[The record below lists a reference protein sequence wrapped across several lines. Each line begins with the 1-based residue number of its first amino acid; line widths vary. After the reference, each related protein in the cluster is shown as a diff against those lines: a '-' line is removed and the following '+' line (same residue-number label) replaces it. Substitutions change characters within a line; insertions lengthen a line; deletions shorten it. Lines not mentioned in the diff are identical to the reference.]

1 MNKKSKVRSLLFG
14 GVFTLLFFGLI
25 YQVYWLQII
34 KSPELLQKA
43 QASWEKNQE
52 IPAQRGFI
60 YDRNG
65 EVLAQDAEAY
75 TVAVSPRTINDKGM
89 GMVSDVIDALAP
101 LLNMEG
107 LEKEEKLY
115 EIVTKQKEDGT
126 YYGQV
131 EIRKEG
137 WKIDAATAEQIRT
150 VINEREL
157 VGITLIPEEKR
168 TYPAN
173 DLASHVLGYVR
184 KDGEARS
191 GLEVYFEELLNGKPG
206 YRSYQSDSK
215 SFEIPDSKVT
225 YTPPENGKS
234 LKLTI
239 DENIQLYVEQAIE
252 TAYEQYKPKSITAI
266 AVDPQTMEI
275 LGMAN
280 LPNYNPNEYWDFEDQ
295 DDFKNHA
302 VVSQYEPGS
311 TFKIVTLAAAV
322 EEGVFDPVATYQS
335 GSIQVSGQRLRDHNN
350 GAGWGVIS
358 YLEGLKRSSNV
369 AFVKLGYE
377 QLGKEKLEQYMND
390 FGFGQPTGIEL
401 PGEVSGKIS
410 LQWDTEVATATYGQG
425 ITVTTIQQIA
435 AISAIA
441 NGGKLLKPQI
451 VKEIIDTDT
460 GEVLESFSPELVR
473 QVISEETAKE
483 VSLYLEQVISDQS
496 IGSGRLAYMD
506 GYRAAGKTGTANVV
520 IDGKYADGVWINSF
534 IGFAPV
540 EDPKIALIVV
550 ADQPDIGGNYKL
562 GSSVVAPVFKEI
574 MLNSLRQ
581 LRVEAKSDEGFTQE
595 EIKLETPNVVDLTI
609 LAAENEFAKNGL
621 VFEVLGKGT
630 HVIEQFPTEGSEMV
644 LGQSGYFLTESP
656 EKIPF
661 PDLTNKSLRDVMQI
675 CSLLEVECE
684 VDGSAYVVNQEV
696 KYDGNE
702 RVVLLELQTL
712 EQQVL
717 AKLEQTEESEQED
730 DNDVSVDDG
739 LTEGN

>member
-14 GVFTLLFFGLI
+14 GVFTLLFFGLL
-25 YQVYWLQII
+25 YQVYSLQII
-34 KSPELLQKA
+34 QSPALLQKA
-43 QASWEKNQE
+43 QDSWEKNQY

-75 TVAVSPRTINDKGM
+75 TVAVSPRTINDNDLVFEVM
-89 GMVSDVIDALAP
+89 NALTP
-101 LLNMEG
+101 LLKMDG
-107 LEKEEKLY
+107 LVKQEKLHG
-115 EIVTKQKEDGT
+115 IVTKQKEDGT
-126 YYGQV
+126 FYGQR
-131 EIRKEG
+131 EIRNEG
-137 WKIDAATAEQIRT
+137 WKIDVTTAEQIRT
-150 VINEREL
+150 AINEKGLEGS
-157 VGITLIPEEKR
+157 VYLIPEVKR

-184 KDGEARS
+184 KDGEVRS
-191 GLEVYFEELLNGKPG
+191 GLEVYFEDLLNGTPG

-215 SFEIPDSKVT
+215 SYEIPDSKVT
-225 YTPPENGKS
+225 FTPPENGES

-252 TAYEQYKPKSITAI
+252 TAYEQFKPKSMTAI
-266 AVDPQTMEI
+266 AVDPHTMEI

-280 LPNYNPNEYWDFEDQ
+280 LPNYNPNEYWDFDSQ
-295 DDFKNHA
+295 NDFKNHA
-302 VVSQYEPGS
+302 VSSQYEPGS

-322 EEGVFDPVATYQS
+322 EEGLFNPEATYQS
-335 GSIQVSGQRLRDHNN
+335 GSIQVPGGRLKDHNN

-377 QLGKEKLEQYMND
+377 QLGKDTLEQYMND
-390 FGFGQPTGIEL
+390 FGFGQPTGVEL

-410 LQWDTEVATATYGQG
+410 LKWDAEVATATYGQG

-435 AISAIA
+435 AMSAIA

-460 GEVLESFSPELVR
+460 GEVIESFSPEVVR

-483 VSLYLEQVISDQS
+483 VGLYLEQVISDQS
-496 IGSGRLAYMD
+496 IGTGRLAYMD

-520 IDGKYADGVWINSF
+520 INGKYANDIWLNSF

-574 MLNSLRQ
+574 MLNSLRY
-581 LRVEAKSDEGFTQE
+581 LGVATKSDEGFSQE
-595 EIKLETPNVVDLTI
+595 EIMIETPNVVDLTV
-609 LAAENEFAKNGL
+609 LVAENEFEKNGL
-621 VFEVLGKGT
+621 SYEVLGNGS
-630 HVIEQFPTEGSEMV
+630 HVIEQFPAADSEMA
-644 LGQSGYFLTESP
+644 LGQSGYLLTESP
-656 EKIPF
+656 ENIPV
-661 PDLTNKSLRDVMQI
+661 PDLTNKSLRDVLQI
-675 CSLLEVECE
+675 CLLLEIECE
-684 VDGSAYVVNQEV
+684 VNGSAYVVDQEV
-696 KYDGNE
+696 RYEGNE
-702 RVVLLELQTL
+702 RVVILELQTL
-712 EQQVL
+712 EQQ
-717 AKLEQTEESEQED
+717 AKTKLEQTEESELEGD
-730 DNDVSVDDG
+730 DVSASD
-739 LTEGN
+739 

>member
-14 GVFTLLFFGLI
+14 GVFTLLFFGLL

-34 KSPELLQKA
+34 QSPALLQKA
-43 QASWEKNQE
+43 QDSWEKNQE

-75 TVAVSPRTINDKGM
+75 TVAVSPRTINEND
-89 GMVSDVIDALAP
+89 MVFDVMDALAP
-101 LLNMEG
+101 LLNMDG
-107 LEKEEKLY
+107 LIKQEKLHD
-115 EIVTKQKEDGT
+115 IVTKQKEDGT
-126 YYGQV
+126 FYGQR
-131 EIRKEG
+131 EIRNEG
-137 WKIDAATAEQIRT
+137 WKIDAKTAEQIRT
-150 VINEREL
+150 VISEKEL
-157 VGITLIPEEKR
+157 EGSVYLIPEVKR

-184 KDGEARS
+184 KDGEVRS
-191 GLEVYFEELLNGKPG
+191 GLEAYFEELLNGTPG

-215 SFEIPDSKVT
+215 SYEIPDSKVA

-239 DENIQLYVEQAIE
+239 DENIQLFVEQAIE

-266 AVDPQTMEI
+266 AVDPHTMEI

-280 LPNYNPNEYWDFEDQ
+280 LPNYNPNEYWDFDSQ

-302 VVSQYEPGS
+302 VRSQYEPGS

-322 EEGVFDPVATYQS
+322 EEGLFNPDATYQS
-335 GSIQVSGQRLRDHNN
+335 GSIQVPGGRLKDHNN
-350 GAGWGVIS
+350 GAGWGIIS

-377 QLGKEKLEQYMND
+377 QLGKETLEQYMND

-401 PGEVSGKIS
+401 PGEASGKIS
-410 LQWDTEVATATYGQG
+410 LQWDAEVATATYGQG

-460 GEVLESFSPELVR
+460 GDVIESFSPEVAR

-483 VSLYLEQVISDQS
+483 VALYLEQVISDQS
-496 IGSGRLAYMD
+496 IGTGRLAYMD

-520 IDGKYADGVWINSF
+520 IDGKYANDVWLNSF

-574 MLNSLRQ
+574 MLNSLRH
-581 LRVEAKSDEGFTQE
+581 LGVATKSDEGFTQE
-595 EIKLETPNVVDLTI
+595 EIMIETPNVVDLTV
-609 LAAENEFAKNGL
+609 LAAENEFSKNGL
-621 VFEVLGKGT
+621 SYEVLGNGT
-630 HVIEQFPTEGSEMV
+630 HVIEQFPTVGSEMV
-644 LGQSGYFLTESP
+644 FGQSGYLLTESP
-656 EKIPF
+656 EKISV
-661 PDLTNKSLRDVMQI
+661 PDLTNKSLRDVLQI
-675 CSLLEVECE
+675 CPLLEVECE
-684 VDGSAYVVNQEV
+684 VNGSAYVVNQEV
-696 KYDGNE
+696 EYDGNK
-702 RVVLLELQTL
+702 RVVILELQTL
-712 EQQVL
+712 EQQAQ
-717 AKLEQTEESEQED
+717 AKLEQSEESEQEND
-730 DNDVSVDDG
+730 DASASDQN
-739 LTEGN
+739 TEGS

>member
-25 YQVYWLQII
+25 YQVYSLQIVQ
-34 KSPELLQKA
+34 SPTLLQMA
-43 QASWEKNQE
+43 QDAWEKNQE

-75 TVAVSPRTINDKGM
+75 TVAVSPRTINENDIVFEVM
-89 GMVSDVIDALAP
+89 DALTP

-107 LEKEEKLY
+107 VIKQEKLHS
-115 EIVTKQKEDGT
+115 IVTKQKQDGT
-126 YYGQV
+126 FYGQR
-131 EIRKEG
+131 EIRNEG
-137 WKIDAATAEQIRT
+137 WKIDTTTADQIRT
-150 VINEREL
+150 AIDEKEL
-157 VGITLIPEEKR
+157 TGIHLIPEVKR

-184 KDGEARS
+184 KDGEVRL
-191 GLEVYFEELLNGKPG
+191 GLEAYFEDVLNGTPG

-215 SFEIPDSKVT
+215 YYEIPDSKVT

-239 DENIQLYVEQAIE
+239 DENIQLFVEQAIE

-266 AVDPQTMEI
+266 AVDPHTMEI

-280 LPNYNPNEYWDFEDQ
+280 LPNYNPNEYWDFESEE
-295 DDFKNHA
+295 DFKNHA

-322 EEGVFDPVATYQS
+322 EEDLFDPDATFQS
-335 GSIQVSGQRLRDHNN
+335 GSIQVPGGRLKDHNN

-377 QLGKEKLEQYMND
+377 QLGKDKLEQYMND
-390 FGFGQPTGIEL
+390 FGFGQPTRVEL
-401 PGEVSGKIS
+401 PGEASGKIR
-410 LQWDTEVATATYGQG
+410 LKWDSEVATATYGQG

-460 GEVLESFSPELVR
+460 GEIIESFSPEVVR

-483 VSLYLEQVISDQS
+483 VGLYLEQVISDQS
-496 IGSGRLAYMD
+496 IGTGRLAYMD

-520 IDGKYADGVWINSF
+520 IDGKYANDVWLNSF

-574 MLNSLRQ
+574 MLNSLRY
-581 LRVEAKSDEGFTQE
+581 LGVATKSDDGFSQE
-595 EIKLETPNVVDLTI
+595 EIMIETPNVKNLTL
-609 LAAENEFAKNGL
+609 LAAKNEFEKNGL
-621 VFEVLGKGT
+621 TYEVLGNGT
-630 HVIEQFPTEGSEMV
+630 QVLEQFPTAGSEVV
-644 LGQSGYFLTESP
+644 LGQSGYLLTESP
-656 EKIPF
+656 EKIPV
-661 PDLTNKSLRDVMQI
+661 PDLTNKSLRDVLQI
-675 CSLLEVECE
+675 CLLLEVECQ
-684 VDGSAYVVNQEV
+684 VNGSAYVIDQEV
-696 KYDGNE
+696 KFEGNK
-702 RVVLLELQTL
+702 RIVILELQTL
-712 EQQVL
+712 EQQKQ
-717 AKLEQTEESEQED
+717 ANLEQSEENDQENNDPSDQITD
-730 DNDVSVDDG
+730 DS
-739 LTEGN
+739 